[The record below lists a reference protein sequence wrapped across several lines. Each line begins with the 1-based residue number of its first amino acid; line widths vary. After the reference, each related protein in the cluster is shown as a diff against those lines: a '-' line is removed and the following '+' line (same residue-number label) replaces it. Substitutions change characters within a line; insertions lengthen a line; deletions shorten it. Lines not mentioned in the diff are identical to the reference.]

1 MQQLNED
8 HIVTLAKIRKGAVSE
23 AMKLLP
29 AQAFLFW
36 RSSLKPEPLLPR
48 EQNISNCVLS
58 SQLCTGTQKCNFCI
72 GVGKLLHRQIVK
84 QLLLV
89 QERLHFFVEVE
100 QGRCDTSDP
109 IYLSQLL
116 SLPYSL
122 SQLPGDFQEIE
133 AIFCEMGTVT

>member
-1 MQQLNED
+1 MPQLNEA

-29 AQAFLFW
+29 AQAFSFW
-36 RSSLKPEPLLPR
+36 RSSLKPEPLLPG

-72 GVGKLLHRQIVK
+72 GVGKLLHRQMEK
-84 QLLLV
+84 ELLLV

-100 QGRCDTSDP
+100 QADAIHLILYTSASYFP
-109 IYLSQLL
+109 FLIPSHNYQ
-116 SLPYSL
+116 
-122 SQLPGDFQEIE
+122 
-133 AIFCEMGTVT
+133 GTFKK